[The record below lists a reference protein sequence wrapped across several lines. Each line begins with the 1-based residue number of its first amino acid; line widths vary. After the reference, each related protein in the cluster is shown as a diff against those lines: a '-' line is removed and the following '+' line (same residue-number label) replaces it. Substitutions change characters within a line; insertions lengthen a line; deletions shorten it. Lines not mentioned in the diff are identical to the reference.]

1 MSTRGKGRRRWR
13 GGGRRREGNE
23 NSDEIQELLLTGIF
37 EYIKLYDELEL
48 VYIWNF
54 SMSYSRMNRSVIDRN
69 NFLFLRCK
77 MSVYAYKM

>member
-77 MSVYAYKM
+77 MYVYTYKM

>member
-77 MSVYAYKM
+77 MSVYTYKM